1 MSTSRHWGPEL
12 AQTFATLV
20 DVLIPGDADFPSAS
34 AAGVHGLVM
43 DRLRGR
49 LGSEALEEIATAIGG
64 ASEFLRGTDPDQIEA
79 VRKLENDDPA
89 LFSELRFCTY
99 FSYYESPVVIGVLRR
114 LGHDYN
120 DAPQPLGYAMQPFDP
135 TPGADLPR
143 IPRGAYKKT
152 GEVTRIDSSSLPDL
166 ESLALSDGANQGG

>member
-12 AQTFATLV
+12 AQTFAALV
-20 DVLIPGDADFPSAS
+20 DVLIPGDAGFPSAS
-34 AAGVHGLVM
+34 AAGVHGLVI

-49 LGSEALEEIATAIGG
+49 LGSEVLEEIATALGG
-64 ASEFLRGTDPDQIEA
+64 ASGFLRGTDTERVEA
-79 VRKLENDDPA
+79 VGRLEVDDPA
-89 LFSELRFCTY
+89 LFSELRFCAY

-143 IPRGAYKKT
+143 IPRGSYKQT
-152 GEVTRIDSSSLPDL
+152 DDITRIDISAIPDL
-166 ESLALSDGANQGG
+166 ESLDVNNGANQGG